1 MIKLTNFNLVM
12 DDITVLEDI
21 NFFFGR
27 QTYLLAGTMVKRK
40 SLLLD
45 VLAHAYVYFE
55 QGIEYSAESGII
67 YLPNKKI
74 LIDGIT
80 VKQNLEFFA
89 RFFNTPS
96 IKIKVIVNNFEL
108 DHILDRKVNTLSA
121 DMRQLVRISC
131 VMLNTSASVYLLDN
145 IFDNLNKSQIDIVK
159 NYLNLVSSNSMI
171 IFSKLNTH
179 EIEEF
184 NPRIIEIK
192 NKKLV
197 YVED

>member
-1 MIKLTNFNLVM
+1 M

-159 NYLNLVSSNSMI
+159 NYLSLVSSNSMI

-184 NPRIIEIK
+184 NPRIIEIN